1 MSRTVVCPTTLTRV
15 RHTLVQTPTKI
26 GKDHPT
32 KPAVGPPEKDGRED
46 TKLVLNSKN
55 NHWTPN
61 SIGTVQRLKRRK
73 KAKAKTKG
81 KGGTLMIGERDVKA
95 SGGMIDVSVKKS
107 GRAVV

>member
-1 MSRTVVCPTTLTRV
+1 MSRTAVCPTTLTRV
-15 RHTLVQTPTKI
+15 RHTLVQTPNKI

-32 KPAVGPPEKDGRED
+32 KPAVEKDGRGD

-61 SIGTVQRLKRRK
+61 SIGTVQKLKRRK

-81 KGGTLMIGERDVKA
+81 KGGTLMIGEKDVKA